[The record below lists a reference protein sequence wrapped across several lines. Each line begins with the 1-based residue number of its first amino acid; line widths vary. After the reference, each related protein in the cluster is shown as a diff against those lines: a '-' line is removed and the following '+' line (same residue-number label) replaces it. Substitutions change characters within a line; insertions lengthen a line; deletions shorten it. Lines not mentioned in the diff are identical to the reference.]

1 MSLLD
6 QVTEQLAHIE
16 LKGTKQQNKKKNKK
30 KRTN

>member
-16 LKGTKQQNKKKNKK
+16 LRGTNSKIEKKNKK
-30 KRTN
+30 KD